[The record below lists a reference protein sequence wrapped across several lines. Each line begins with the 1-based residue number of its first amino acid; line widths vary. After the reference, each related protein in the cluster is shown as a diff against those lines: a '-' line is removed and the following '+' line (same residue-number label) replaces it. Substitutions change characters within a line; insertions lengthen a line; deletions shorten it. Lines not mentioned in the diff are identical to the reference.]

1 VKDFARKVIAITGA
15 GSGIGRALAGA
26 FAERGA
32 RLALSDIDAET
43 LEQTA
48 ERVRELGAEVHVARV
63 DVSQRAQV
71 FAWAESVAGHFG
83 CVNLIANNAG
93 VSLTAPVS
101 ELRLEDFEWL
111 MSINFWGVVHG
122 TQAFLP
128 HLIRSG
134 EGHVVNLSSI
144 FGILAV
150 PTQAA
155 YNAAK
160 FAVKGFSE
168 ALRMELLLEGRP
180 VGVTSVHPGGILTN
194 IVRSGRHPESASALR
209 RDREQAV
216 REFETRLARNSPEYC
231 ARQILRGV
239 ERNQARLLVGGD
251 AKLID
256 LVVRWLP
263 RRYQSLLVAYERTKL
278 SRNGAA

>member
-1 VKDFARKVIAITGA
+1 MKDFAGKVIAITGA

-32 RLALSDIDAET
+32 RLALSDIDAEAV
-43 LEQTA
+43 EQTA
-48 ERVRELGAEVHVARV
+48 ERARRLGAEARAARV
-63 DVSQRAQV
+63 DVAERAQV
-71 FAWAESVAGHFG
+71 FAWADSVAEHFG
-83 CVNLIANNAG
+83 SVNVIANNAG

-101 ELRLEDFEWL
+101 ELKLEDFEWL

-134 EGHVVNLSSI
+134 DGHVVNVSSI
-144 FGILAV
+144 FGMLAV
-150 PTQAA
+150 PTHSA

-160 FAVKGFSE
+160 FAVKGFTE

-180 VGVTSVHPGGILTN
+180 VGVTSVHPGGISTN
-194 IVRSGRHPESASALR
+194 IARSGRHPESASVLR
-209 RDREQAV
+209 RDREQAI

-239 ERNQARLLVGGD
+239 ERNRARLLVGGD

-263 RRYQSLLVAYERTKL
+263 RGYQSLLVAYQRKKL
-278 SRNGAA
+278 SRNGAG